1 MGFRGCVRTG
11 RETAGPSTSV
21 RSGLTWE
28 RHRRGTH
35 VFLNQSAAVKER
47 LLSWDSAITHTPQGR
62 LRITVLATPATQLYS
77 GKQSPGPT

>member
-11 RETAGPSTSV
+11 RETAGPSTSL

-35 VFLNQSAAVKER
+35 VFLNQSAAVEEV
-47 LLSWDSAITHTPQGR
+47 SASCRGFCFDTHTAG
-62 LRITVLATPATQLYS
+62 ATENY
-77 GKQSPGPT
+77 SPGYTCNPTLFR